1 MFSRRGKQEGTSLG
15 TNFLTTCFFVLS
27 TLGLMSLSL
36 LVDHSYS
43 LQTAEKRNA
52 RFHAKA
58 YDAADT
64 GAVSQRGFP
73 RDPEAFT
80 LLVRKTL
87 HLG

>member
-1 MFSRRGKQEGTSLG
+1 M
-15 TNFLTTCFFVLS
+15 TCFFVLS

-36 LVDHSYS
+36 SVDHSYS

-73 RDPEAFT
+73 SRSRGIYTPCEENSAFG
-80 LLVRKTL
+80 LNL
-87 HLG
+87 

>member
-1 MFSRRGKQEGTSLG
+1 MI
-15 TNFLTTCFFVLS
+15 CFFVLS

-58 YDAADT
+58 YDAQTLEQFLSVD
-64 GAVSQRGFP
+64 FP